1 MEQAST
7 FVPLDLPWRNATAGM
22 ASLSVD
28 RRGCARLGVSW
39 IQAPFKKLQHCSLQ
53 DNNIA
58 YLHGS
63 QSWRSCHIHRSES
76 LTSKVHRRH
85 VSGTGRSRGGRP
97 SANVAKAQL
106 VGQASGLSDFLS
118 PDCNI
123 QSKEPP
129 VIVPAERNA
138 FNLQSAAEEALQML
152 EWQRICQTV
161 ATFASTSSGQQQ
173 AGLLNLPDTQE
184 ESERLLQET
193 AAALALDASA
203 SGDCL
208 DFGRIDTKVAEY
220 GLYKARK
227 SVPMTGE
234 KGYSVC
240 CIRI

>member
-1 MEQAST
+1 M
-7 FVPLDLPWRNATAGM
+7 
-22 ASLSVD
+22 
-28 RRGCARLGVSW
+28 
-39 IQAPFKKLQHCSLQ
+39 
-53 DNNIA
+53 
-58 YLHGS
+58 
-63 QSWRSCHIHRSES
+63 
-76 LTSKVHRRH
+76 SKVHRRH
-85 VSGTGRSRGGRP
+85 VGRSRGGWT

-106 VGQASGLSDFLS
+106 VGQASGLSELLS
-118 PDCNI
+118 PGSDN
-123 QSKEPP
+123 QSEEPP
-129 VIVPAERNA
+129 LIVPAERNA
-138 FNLQSAAEEALQML
+138 SDSQSAAEEALQML

-234 KGYSVC
+234 KGHNV
-240 CIRI
+240 R